1 MSEHTGSHPHG
12 GGPLERSG
20 PSIEDARATLL
31 LLHGRGATGRGML
44 RVGRQVAGEDVAL
57 LAPEAEGQTWY
68 PRSFLAPR
76 TSNQPKLDS
85 ALRRV
90 DELLTLISTEGGS
103 PETTVIAGFSQGACL
118 ALEYGA
124 RHPRRYGAII
134 AWSGGL
140 IGPEGSEFEFSGD
153 LNGTPVYLGCGD
165 RDAHIP
171 VERVRES
178 EAAFRQLGGE
188 VTTQIFEGMDH
199 RINDEELLAARE
211 RIAAIP
217 SGD

>member
-1 MSEHTGSHPHG
+1 MSEHPDSHPHG
-12 GGPLERSG
+12 GGPLERVG
-20 PSIEDARATLL
+20 PPIEEARATLL
-31 LLHGRGATGRGML
+31 LLHGRGATARGML

-76 TSNQPKLDS
+76 AANQPKLDS

-118 ALEYGA
+118 ALEYAA

-140 IGPEGSEFEFSGD
+140 IGPEGYKFELSGD
-153 LNGTPVYLGCGD
+153 LNGSPVYLGCGD

-178 EAAFRQLGGE
+178 EAAFRQLGAE
-188 VTTQIFEGMDH
+188 VTAQIFEGMDH

-211 RIAAIP
+211 RIAAI
-217 SGD
+217 